1 MAALGKIPYVCA
13 DCGSRATRL
22 EWTGQRWK
30 IAVFHFRTCPVL
42 RSQWSADAA
51 DNYLNGALREHG
63 YASADYC
70 DDCLIIGHSRPTA
83 AGQPHRIAREE

>member
-1 MAALGKIPYVCA
+1 MKRTARERRWIMAALGKIPYVCA

-70 DDCLIIGHSRPTA
+70 DDLSD
-83 AGQPHRIAREE
+83 HRAL